1 MATRL
6 DVNTHESASL
16 IIHRQEAE
24 KGKEKNKYIY
34 AKNLN
39 IIKKWTLSFQQKV
52 RSFFLFFKKQRTH
65 KRLGLLPCLVLFG

>member
-1 MATRL
+1 MFQKKIHRACVALRMATRL

-34 AKNLN
+34 AKKPKHY
-39 IIKKWTLSFQQKV
+39 KKVDFVISTKKY
-52 RSFFLFFKKQRTH
+52 RAFFLFF
-65 KRLGLLPCLVLFG
+65 

>member
-39 IIKKWTLSFQQKV
+39 IIKKVDFVISTKSKELFFFV
-52 RSFFLFFKKQRTH
+52 FFLNK
-65 KRLGLLPCLVLFG
+65 